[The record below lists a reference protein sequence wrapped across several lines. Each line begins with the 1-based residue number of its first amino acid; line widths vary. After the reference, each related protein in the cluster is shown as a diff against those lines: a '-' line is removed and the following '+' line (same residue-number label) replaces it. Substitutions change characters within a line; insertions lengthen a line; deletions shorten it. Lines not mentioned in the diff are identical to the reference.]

1 MLRPAPESERLG
13 LTIAGIFSILCGFSS
28 GYALVTKDKTG
39 MLLSIGGAVLN
50 LAYIVWVGLK
60 HSRN

>member
-1 MLRPAPESERLG
+1 MSAPVSW
-13 LTIAGIFSILCGFSS
+13 
-28 GYALVTKDKTG
+28 YAFVARDQNLMTAAMSAAFT
-39 MLLSIGGAVLN
+39 A